1 MTAAILAHFGINLG
15 AICFGASPQA
25 ELTGGVLSRA
35 FGGSSFDLFSSPDV
49 VHVQTCL
56 SECSTTDSPRRFAA
70 MLASALITYVDLGP
84 FATHGNVQWLVSQTI
99 AFGNETLEIVP
110 KYLGIPGLWKMET
123 RRATKHVNH
132 HFGARE
138 EKWHNHYT
146 VQVHGNDVSAIR
158 KADKSTISFVHL
170 GVTLNT
176 ILSIKPHRSWRAKLM
191 REWFKLRPMEDMAP
205 WNFILSSAGSLIY
218 IDGQN
223 FPILV

>member
-1 MTAAILAHFGINLG
+1 MPLR
-15 AICFGASPQA
+15 
-25 ELTGGVLSRA
+25 VLHN
-35 FGGSSFDLFSSPDV
+35 G
-49 VHVQTCL
+49 
-56 SECSTTDSPRRFAA
+56 SPRRFAA
-70 MLASALITYVDLGP
+70 MLASALITYVDPVLLQLM
-84 FATHGNVQWLVSQTI
+84 ARTMVMSQTI

-110 KYLGIPGLWKMET
+110 KYLGFWFVEDET

-176 ILSIKPHRSWRAKLM
+176 ILSIKEYRSWRAKLM

-223 FPILV
+223 FPYPCLNTNWIYTAVHLLKCTFTEKGFFEDPVSTYNGCMLRALISTEGA